1 MIMRRHRIQN
11 FRRVFSNDML
21 PTVRNSD
28 ESCVINIEDY
38 FKGNGTHWVCVFNDS
53 NSPDVEYFDSFGLP
67 PPDLI
72 LGYMKTG
79 AKGIVY
85 NNSEIQEIS
94 SIMCGY
100 YCCYF
105 IIKRFDGY
113 EPLDILLQFDQDP
126 SNRNENII
134 RNVASFM

>member
-1 MIMRRHRIQN
+1 
-11 FRRVFSNDML
+11 
-21 PTVRNSD
+21 
-28 ESCVINIEDY
+28 
-38 FKGNGTHWVCVFNDS
+38 
-53 NSPDVEYFDSFGLP
+53 
-67 PPDLI
+67 
-72 LGYMKTG
+72 MKTG